1 MSGKDPQRRFIDLEV
16 DEVSLVGSPANE
28 VPFLV
33 TKSKRKP
40 EDSSMV
46 AKAEKTE
53 DSQTVQVEQT
63 SEASAEVVRKCLKSV
78 ENIVKNVITMKGE
91 ELPAVESI
99 DVTKGITVSDLLTKA
114 GMEGDVLK
122 SALGA
127 LAKAGVDTTK
137 MLSAPAAVETTKA
150 VETPKAQTSE
160 DVMEVFAQVIQ
171 KAARL
176 TPARVKQ
183 LQDAQELLKL
193 VLEGVSVGES
203 PKTKTPDGQNPGSG
217 IQTQLAKAAEPTEV
231 TKSLV
236 AITEGM
242 TQISTVLKGLS
253 ERMESLEKAKPA
265 SSSDAPNTTD
275 TKKAK
280 GASLFAGV
288 I

>member
-1 MSGKDPQRRFIDLEV
+1 MSGKDAQRRFIDLEV

-40 EDSSMV
+40 EESMV

-63 SEASAEVVRKCLKSV
+63 SEASAEVVRKCLQSV

-91 ELPAVESI
+91 ESPAVEPI
-99 DVTKGITVSDLLTKA
+99 DVTKGVTVSDLLTKA

-122 SALGA
+122 SALSA
-127 LAKAGVDTTK
+127 LTKAGVDTTK
-137 MLSAPAAVETTKA
+137 TLSAPAPVETQKA
-150 VETPKAQTSE
+150 EAPKAQTSE
-160 DVMEVFAQVIQ
+160 DAMEIFAQVIQ

-203 PKTKTPDGQNPGSG
+203 PKTKTPEGQNPGSG

-231 TKSLV
+231 TKSLTS
-236 AITEGM
+236 ITEGM

-253 ERMESLEKAKPA
+253 DRMELIEKAKPA
-265 SSSDAPNTTD
+265 SSSDTTTTD